1 VQAHPTKVVGARVGA
16 YLIDSLLLAAITFGL
31 YLLLTDTFPKEGFE
45 NGVVIGDTRHAFV
58 NGSSNRTIWL
68 LLVIGFTLAIFVIAP
83 GLTGR
88 SPGKAATSIR
98 VVNAEGQPPGIGRA
112 FIRWLLFIIV
122 DNFPYFIP
130 GLTGFIVALNARGNQ
145 RVGDMAGGTWVVRA
159 EAAGQPVEQLL
170 QQAAPAAVPPGG
182 WQQPAS
188 GGWQQQPAGGTQQ
201 PAAAWQAPPPPPAP
215 PPAQPAGW
223 YADPSGQA
231 RLRYWDGSAWT
242 EHTST

>member
-1 VQAHPTKVVGARVGA
+1 MQPHPTKVVGARVGA

-31 YLLLTDTFPKEGFE
+31 YLLLTDTFPKEGYE

-58 NGSSNRTIWL
+58 SGSSNRTIWL
-68 LLVIGFTLAIFVIAP
+68 LLVIGLTLAVYVIAP

-88 SPGKAATSIR
+88 TPGKAATGTR
-98 VVNAEGQPPGIGRA
+98 VVDAEGRPPGIGRA
-112 FIRWLLFIIV
+112 LIRWLLLLIV

-130 GLTGFIVALNARGNQ
+130 GLTGFIVALNSRGNQ
-145 RVGDMAGGTWVVRA
+145 RVGDMAAGTWVVRA

-170 QQAAPAAVPPGG
+170 QQAAPAAVS
-182 WQQPAS
+182 S
-188 GGWQQQPAGGTQQ
+188 GGWQQ
-201 PAAAWQAPPPPPAP
+201 PAAAWQAPAPAP
-215 PPAQPAGW
+215 PTPPAQPAGW

-231 RLRYWDGSAWT
+231 RLRYWDGAAWT